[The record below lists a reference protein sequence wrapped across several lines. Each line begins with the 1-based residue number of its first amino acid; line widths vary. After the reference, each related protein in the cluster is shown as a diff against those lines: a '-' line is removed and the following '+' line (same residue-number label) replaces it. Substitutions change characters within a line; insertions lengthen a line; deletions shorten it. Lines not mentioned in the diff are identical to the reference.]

1 MTSTNTTATAVKTVA
16 VNPHGGA
23 LAVRKGNV
31 GGGNGFAV
39 AYAVAD
45 GYHTSTMQRDGGVA
59 IMFATRKAADKFA
72 DGLRTA
78 GNNGAHHPIKPGSV
92 TVLPTAVVASD
103 VATGRGSDL
112 HAVATWLYA
121 AWLDVAD
128 GHAAARD
135 AAAADAAAADAAAA
149 KRAAAAAKRKAR
161 AAAAAK

>member
-1 MTSTNTTATAVKTVA
+1 MTSTTTTATAVKTVA

-31 GGGNGFAV
+31 GAGNGFAV

-45 GYHTSTMQRDGGVA
+45 THATSTMQANGGVA

-92 TVLPTAVVASD
+92 VVLPTAVVAAD

-112 HAVATWLYA
+112 HAVGAWLYA
-121 AWLDVAD
+121 AWCDVAD
-128 GHAAARD
+128 GHAAAR
-135 AAAADAAAADAAAA
+135 AAADKA
-149 KRAAAAAKRKAR
+149 AAAAAKRKA
-161 AAAAAK
+161 AAAARRAK